1 MKLTKAD
8 LAQEVYKNHPA
19 LTKVQATEAVES
31 FLRLSKDI
39 LINGSDLMIS
49 GFGKFNVRN
58 KNPRRGR
65 NPKTGDDLMLDS
77 RRVVTFHPS
86 GILRKKVNGE

>member
-8 LAQEVYKNHPA
+8 IAQEVFKNHPA

-31 FLRLSKDI
+31 LLKLTKDI
-39 LINGSDLMIS
+39 LINGSDLMLS

-58 KNPRRGR
+58 KNPRRVR
-65 NPKTGDDLMLDS
+65 NPLTGEAFDLDA
-77 RRVVTFHPS
+77 RRVVTFKPS
-86 GILRKKVNGE
+86 GVLRKKVNR